1 MLQALIIGGLILG
14 GSLWLNNGKTPK
26 PTNAEYLN
34 TYRILHSDNK
44 SDAEILQERNAS
56 DVSKAQ
62 WKHSNKILAE
72 EFIKQGKE
80 KLYKDFTIQKNI
92 YQIQFHNAYYD
103 KNISPEE
110 FVSEIR

>member
-1 MLQALIIGGLILG
+1 MVYILVLGALLMG
-14 GSLWLNNGKTPK
+14 GSLYINNWNTSK
-26 PTNAEYLN
+26 PTNVEYLN
-34 TYRILHSDNK
+34 TYKILHSDNK
-44 SDAEILQERNAS
+44 SDTEILQERNTN

-62 WKHSNKILAE
+62 WDYSNKILAE

-92 YQIQFHNAYYD
+92 YQIQFHSAYYD

-110 FVSEIR
+110 FVKGIR